1 LARQVRSGGG
11 SLLICSEDFVE
22 ISREALKEVER
33 KVTLLVLSTEPDY
46 SLRIDGLDFDDG
58 ELRGTTMPERLT
70 WERITDPKKLKES
83 LIVLLYSSGT
93 TGEPKGR
100 RGKEDPKADNTYTNG
115 IQASCSPI

>member
-1 LARQVRSGGG
+1 M
-11 SLLICSEDFVE
+11 E